1 MSTIVITE
9 KSSVAQD
16 YRKILKIQSAERTDG
31 YVEGYSPVMN
41 TNVIITW
48 AVGHLISICPPE
60 VQNKKWEGNWKKE
73 NLPMIPQQ
81 FKYKPQETTLKQYK
95 IVESLYKR
103 PDIERIYY
111 AGDSGREGIYIQA
124 LIRNQIFKTK
134 PANIDERVVWISSFT
149 EPAILEGI
157 RTAKPYEEYQN
168 LIDSGYARAISDWLI
183 GMNFTE
189 GFTLTSGTLVNTGR
203 VLTPTLA
210 MIVNRQ
216 NEIDNFVK
224 TNYYG
229 VKADNNIIWKA
240 SEGSK
245 FIDTPLLYNETG
257 FLKKEDAENFVNEL
271 SNSKSL
277 EIEKVE
283 VKKKTEYAPL
293 LFNLSDF
300 QSVVGKALHISADK
314 ALDLAQSL
322 YEKKFTTYPRTDSRY
337 LSTAVATDLA
347 SKGYDIPKKYVNDD
361 KIEDHYAIIPTF
373 YGNPDELSDIER
385 SAYNIILKRFLDI
398 TKPPFVYNNISVV
411 YKHQNGEH
419 FFESFKNVIQLGY
432 KEGSNVDTTQRPIP
446 QEHTLITVNNFSIT
460 ENETKPP
467 VPYNEYDMP
476 KEMGKAGRLIED
488 ENLRNQIKETGIG
501 TQATRASIVKRL
513 IDKKFITVDKKQ
525 KIAPTEL
532 GKKIIPIVSK
542 FDETLVSPVMTAD
555 METKLDEIAKGNLSK
570 ETYLAEIEQYVSDTT
585 KKIIAENHARLS
597 SNGNSMNT
605 KTHKCPCCGKDLN
618 FGRYGWYCDCKFSFG
633 LEICGHKMKE
643 SDLEDLINNGETKSY
658 TFKWKSGKSSKAK
671 IALNKQEHKTEFKFD
686 NNFSQ
691 KNYYSKKT
699 TTNSFDKSWAKFK
712 RQ

>member
-9 KSSVAQD
+9 KPSVAQE
-16 YRKILKIQSAERTDG
+16 YIKILKMQSRGRNDG
-31 YVEGYSPVMN
+31 YAEGFSSVLN
-41 TNVIITW
+41 TNVIVTW
-48 AVGHLISICPPE
+48 AVGHLISLCPPDI
-60 VQNKKWEGNWKKE
+60 QNPAWTGKWDIN
-73 NLPMIPQQ
+73 NLPMIPDK
-81 FKYKPQETTLKQYK
+81 FKYEPQKATLKQFK
-95 IVESLYKR
+95 IVKSLYLR
-103 PDIERIYY
+103 NDIERIYY

-124 LIRNQIFKTK
+124 LIRNQIFKSK

-189 GFTLTSGTLVNTGR
+189 GFTLTSGTLINTGR

-210 MIVNRQ
+210 MVVKRQ
-216 NEIDNFVK
+216 EDIDNFVK
-224 TNYYG
+224 TDFFG
-229 VKADNNIIWKA
+229 VKANDNILWRA
-240 SEGSK
+240 SEGSR
-245 FIDTPLLYNETG
+245 FYDSPLLYNETG
-257 FLKKEDAENFVNEL
+257 FLRREDAENFINDL
-271 SNSKSL
+271 SQSKL
-277 EIEKVE
+277 LAIEKVE

-347 SKGYDIPKKYVNDD
+347 SKGYNIPKKYVNDD

-419 FFESFKNVIQLGY
+419 FYESFKNVVELGY
-432 KEGSNVDTTQRPIP
+432 KEGSNVDTTQRPVP
-446 QEHTLITVNNFSIT
+446 QEHTSINVTDFSLT
-460 ENETKPP
+460 ESETKPP
-467 VPYNEYDMP
+467 VPYSEYDMP
-476 KEMGKAGRLIED
+476 KEMGRAGRLIED

-532 GKKIIPIVSK
+532 GKKIIPIVAK

-585 KKIIAENHARLS
+585 KKIIAENHTSLS
-597 SNGNSMNT
+597 SYSGKSMST
-605 KTHKCPCCGKDLN
+605 KVHKCPCCGKDLK
-618 FGRYGWYCDCKFSFG
+618 FGRYGWYCECKFSFG

-671 IALNKQEHKTEFKFD
+671 IALNKEEHKTEFKFD
-686 NNFSQ
+686 NSFSNSKATGS
-691 KNYYSKKT
+691 KNLNSCWSKFNK
-699 TTNSFDKSWAKFK
+699 NH
-712 RQ
+712 